1 LSALWPVRTTSHIS
15 AVRSPALAQLPLS
28 LRWLLLAVVV
38 AAVAAS
44 VGVVATTEL
53 APPIGGQFGLAFW
66 LLVTVLSGA
75 APVRMPGGAVVNVTI
90 APLVAASALG
100 GPFAAVVVGLAG
112 VTEWRELK
120 GLFRRGEGSTPWYG
134 SLYNH
139 AAVVLPLVVCSVV
152 YSSVIVPGV
161 EASASHLLALVVS
174 GLSYFAMNSA
184 LTAAAIALRDGRPF
198 RAIYIGNIKQFGV
211 SMAGLTPVAWL
222 MAAMYTFAGPIGVLP
237 FALPLYTTRA
247 GYKKIVE
254 IRDMFTQTVRS
265 LASAVDA
272 KDPYTAGHSVRVQ
285 VIAKELG
292 EELGCS
298 EDDLEALEWGGLLH
312 DIGKIGVPDAV
323 LLKQGALTREERIMM
338 NAHPVKGE
346 EIIRPVQKLA
356 PELPVIRHHHE
367 WYNGSGYPDGLVG
380 EEIPWLARI
389 LHVADSFEAMT
400 AARPY
405 RMNPLSEEIALSEL
419 RKYSGI
425 QFDPEVVAAFERL
438 IARKPDWASKG
449 APRAVPELSLPV
461 LGQRDTGVQPA

>member
-1 LSALWPVRTTSHIS
+1 MGGDVGITLWTAATVIS
-15 AVRSPALAQLPLS
+15 A
-28 LRWLLLAVVV
+28 
-38 AAVAAS
+38 
-44 VGVVATTEL
+44 
-53 APPIGGQFGLAFW
+53 
-66 LLVTVLSGA
+66 A
-75 APVRMPGGAVVNVTI
+75 APIRMPGGTRVDVAI
-90 APLVAASALG
+90 APVIAAAVLG
-100 GPFAAVVVGLAG
+100 GPAAASIVAALGT
-112 VTEWRELK
+112 TEWRELK
-120 GLFRRGEGSTPWYG
+120 AVVVRRSGGVPWYG
-134 SLYNH
+134 ALYNH
-139 AAVVLPLVVCSVV
+139 AAVVLPAFIAASLYVYFTGGGFVPDATHLVAVV
-152 YSSVIVPGV
+152 LVGIVHAAGN
-161 EASASHLLALVVS
+161 S
-174 GLSYFAMNSA
+174 G

-198 RAIYIGNIKQFGV
+198 RAIYVGNIRQFGV

-367 WYNGSGYPDGLVG
+367 WYNGSGYPDGLLG
-380 EEIPWLARI
+380 EAIPWLARI

-425 QFDPEVVAAFERL
+425 QFDPKVVAAFERL
-438 IARKPDWASKG
+438 IARHPDWASKD
-449 APRAVPELSLPV
+449 APRVVPERPLPV

>member
-1 LSALWPVRTTSHIS
+1 
-15 AVRSPALAQLPLS
+15 
-28 LRWLLLAVVV
+28 
-38 AAVAAS
+38 
-44 VGVVATTEL
+44 
-53 APPIGGQFGLAFW
+53 
-66 LLVTVLSGA
+66 
-75 APVRMPGGAVVNVTI
+75 
-90 APLVAASALG
+90 
-100 GPFAAVVVGLAG
+100 
-112 VTEWRELK
+112 
-120 GLFRRGEGSTPWYG
+120 
-134 SLYNH
+134 
-139 AAVVLPLVVCSVV
+139 
-152 YSSVIVPGV
+152 
-161 EASASHLLALVVS
+161 
-174 GLSYFAMNSA
+174 
-184 LTAAAIALRDGRPF
+184 
-198 RAIYIGNIKQFGV
+198 
-211 SMAGLTPVAWL
+211 
-222 MAAMYTFAGPIGVLP
+222 VLP

-323 LLKQGALTREERIMM
+323 LLKQGALTREERIMLH
-338 NAHPVKGE
+338 AHPVKGE

-380 EEIPWLARI
+380 EAIPWLARI

-425 QFDPEVVAAFERL
+425 QFDPKVVAAFERL
-438 IARKPDWASKG
+438 IARHPDWASKD
-449 APRAVPELSLPV
+449 APRVVPERPLPV

>member
-1 LSALWPVRTTSHIS
+1 LATVG
-15 AVRSPALAQLPLS
+15 SPAFAQLPLT
-28 LRWLLLAVVV
+28 LRWLLLAVIGI
-38 AAVAAS
+38 ATAVSLGA
-44 VGVVATTEL
+44 VLTTSL
-53 APPIGGQFGLAFW
+53 QPAIGGWLGLGFW
-66 LLVTVLSGA
+66 VVVTLLSGA
-75 APVRMPGGAVVNVTI
+75 APVRMPGGTVVNVMI
-90 APLVAASALG
+90 APLVAASVLG
-100 GPFAAVVVGLAG
+100 GPLAAAVVGVVG
-112 VTEWRELK
+112 VTEWRELR
-120 GLFRRGEGSTPWYG
+120 GLFGTTPTSIPWYG

-139 AAVVLPLVVCSVV
+139 AGVALPLVLCSIV
-152 YSSVIVPGV
+152 YSATMPQGV
-161 EASASHLLALVVS
+161 NPSGLELLGVVLT
-174 GLSYFAMNSA
+174 GLSYHGLNSA
-184 LTAAAIALRDGRPF
+184 FTAAAISRRESRPF
-198 RAIYIGNIKQFGV
+198 RAIYIANLKQFGV

-367 WYNGSGYPDGLVG
+367 WYNGSGYPDGLFG

-419 RKYSGI
+419 RKYAGI
-425 QFDPEVVAAFERL
+425 QFDPKVVAAFERL
-438 IARKPDWASKG
+438 ISRHPDWARKD
-449 APRAVPELSLPV
+449 APRVVPERPLPV
-461 LGQRDTGVQPA
+461 LGQRDTGAQPA